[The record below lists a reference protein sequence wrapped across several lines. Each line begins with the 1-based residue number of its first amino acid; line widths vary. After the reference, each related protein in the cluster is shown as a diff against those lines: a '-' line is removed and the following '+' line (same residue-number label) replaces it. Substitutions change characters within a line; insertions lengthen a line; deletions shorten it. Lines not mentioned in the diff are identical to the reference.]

1 MNISEHA
8 KQRMKERCGY
18 NKKTQDRMAQK
29 AFENGIPHSQT
40 KGNLNKWITSLYFK
54 NKNANNIK
62 LYGEQA
68 YIFCNETLVTVIPVP
83 VNLKKNLKSMIKRKE
98 KENDNTP
105 GKEEKIYKCGK
116 KRKSQI

>member
-1 MNISEHA
+1 MNISQHT

-29 AFENGIPHSQT
+29 AFENGITHSQT

-68 YIFCNETLVTVIPVP
+68 YIFCDDTLVTVIPVP

-98 KENDNTP
+98 KAEDVRETQS
-105 GKEEKIYKCGK
+105 KKI
-116 KRKSQI
+116 